1 MDKEAGDDE
10 EGDEEPSAANG
21 EPSAG
26 QGRSSAERGGQGTEN
41 DEPSGEKG
49 GSSTEVGEPGP
60 EKGREDEP
68 TVGPVA
74 FVRETLGESP
84 YGKQVAI
91 LEAVAKHRRVSVVGC
106 NGSGK
111 DWTAARVVL
120 WWVNAFRPA
129 KAIVTGPT
137 TRQVSEIVWRE
148 MQWAYAWV
156 PKGKLKGKMFRT
168 SRYEVDDETFAL
180 GFATDSPYNL
190 QGFHSPNL
198 LVVVTEAHAVDERDV
213 DAIRRLHPKRLLLVG
228 NAYVSPGTFFDSH
241 HSKRHLYEAIRISA
255 EDTPNFTQ
263 GEEYIPGMMTR
274 QDVADREAEWGR
286 DDPRFLSTVLAQ
298 FPENQDDIVVPLKWA
313 REAAERSLKPDGPV
327 ILACDVARHGSDK
340 TVVVRRQGA
349 YARIVHRING
359 QDTMEIA
366 EYLKRFC
373 DREKVDFLVV
383 DETGV
388 GGGVVDRLKQ
398 LRLRG
403 TKLEPF
409 VAGSSPSNPRYHANR
424 GAEVWWIMRNRY
436 EMGDLDTD
444 NDAALIE
451 QVSTRRFYR
460 QGERITL
467 QTKYELAKSPD
478 EADAL
483 AMTFAVRKERVKI
496 WV

>member
-10 EGDEEPSAANG
+10 EGDEEPS
-21 EPSAG
+21 
-26 QGRSSAERGGQGTEN
+26 
-41 DEPSGEKG
+41 
-49 GSSTEVGEPGP
+49 PGP
-60 EKGREDEP
+60 GKEDKP
-68 TVGPVA
+68 SVAPVE
-74 FVRETLGESP
+74 FVREVLGEEP
-84 YGKQVAI
+84 YSKQVEI
-91 LEAVAKHRRVSVVGC
+91 LEAVPEHRRVSVVGC

-120 WWVNAFRPA
+120 WWVTAYSPA

-137 TRQVSEIVWRE
+137 TRQVSDIVWKE
-148 MQWAYAWV
+148 MQSAHAGAA
-156 PKGKLKGKMFRT
+156 GKLEGKMFRT

-198 LVVVTEAHAVDERDV
+198 LAVITEAHAVDDRDM
-213 DAIRRLHPKRLLLVG
+213 DAIRRLNPRRLLMVG
-228 NAYVSPGTFFDSH
+228 NAYVSPGTFYDSH
-241 HSKRHLYEAIRISA
+241 HTKRHLYKAIRISA

-263 GEEYIPGMMTR
+263 AESYVPGMMTR
-274 QDVADREAEWGR
+274 QDMADREAEWGR
-286 DDPRFLSTVLAQ
+286 SDPRFLSTVLAK
-298 FPENQDDIVVPLKWA
+298 FPENQDDIVVPLRWA

-327 ILACDVARHGSDK
+327 IVACDVARYGSDK

-349 YARIVHRING
+349 RARIVRKIKG

-366 EYLKRFC
+366 EYLKAYC
-373 DREKVDFLVV
+373 DSHRVDFLVV

-388 GGGVVDRLKQ
+388 GGGVVDRLRQ

-403 TKLEPF
+403 PKLVPF
-409 VAGSSPSNPRYHANR
+409 VAGASPSNPRYHVNL

-436 EMGDLDTD
+436 EAGDLDTD
-444 NDAALIE
+444 DDPALIE
-451 QVSTRRFYR
+451 QVSTRKFYR
-460 QGERITL
+460 EGERVRL
-467 QTKYELAKSPD
+467 QSKYRISRSPD

-483 AMTFAVRKERVKI
+483 AMTFAVRTGRMKI

>member
-1 MDKEAGDDE
+1 ME
-10 EGDEEPSAANG
+10 
-21 EPSAG
+21 
-26 QGRSSAERGGQGTEN
+26 
-41 DEPSGEKG
+41 
-49 GSSTEVGEPGP
+49 
-60 EKGREDEP
+60 
-68 TVGPVA
+68 
-74 FVRETLGESP
+74 
-84 YGKQVAI
+84 I

-148 MQWAYAWV
+148 MQWAYAWA

-168 SRYEVDDETFAL
+168 SRYEVDEETFAL

-198 LVVVTEAHAVDERDV
+198 LVVVTEAHAVEERDM

-241 HSKRHLYEAIRISA
+241 HSKRDLYEAIRISA

-263 GEEYIPGMMTR
+263 GAEYIPGMMTR
-274 QDVADREAEWGR
+274 QDVADRKAEWGS
-286 DDPRFLSTVLAQ
+286 DDPRFLSTVLAK
-298 FPENQDDIVVPLKWA
+298 FPENQYDVVVPLKWA
-313 REAAERSLKPDGPV
+313 RAAAERSLEPDGPV
-327 ILACDVARHGSDK
+327 IVACDVARHGSDK

-349 YARIVHRING
+349 YARIVHRIHG

-373 DREKVDFLVV
+373 DSEKVDFLVV

-398 LRLRG
+398 LGLRG

-424 GAEVWWIMRNRY
+424 GAEAWWIMRNRY

-444 NDAALIE
+444 NDPALIE
-451 QVSTRRFYR
+451 QVSTRTFFRE
-460 QGERITL
+460 GERIKL

-483 AMTFAVRKERVKI
+483 AMTFAVRKQKVQI

>member
-1 MDKEAGDDE
+1 MFFREGGERRKSFGEVVEEVDKEAGDDE
-10 EGDEEPSAANG
+10 GGDGEPSAADG
-21 EPSAG
+21 EPSEG
-26 QGRSSAERGGQGTEN
+26 SREPSAE
-41 DEPSGEKG
+41 KG
-49 GSSTEVGEPGP
+49 KEDGPAVGAV
-60 EKGREDEP
+60 K
-68 TVGPVA
+68 
-74 FVRETLGESP
+74 FVRETLGEEP
-84 YGKQVAI
+84 YGKQVEI

-120 WWVNAFRPA
+120 WWVNAYRPA

-148 MQWAYAWV
+148 MQWAYAWA

-168 SRYEVDDETFAL
+168 SRYEVDEETFAL

-198 LVVVTEAHAVDERDV
+198 LVVVTEAHAVDERDM

-228 NAYVSPGTFFDSH
+228 NAYVSPGTFYDSH
-241 HSKRHLYEAIRISA
+241 HSKRDLYEAIRISA

-274 QDVADREAEWGR
+274 QDVADRKAEWGS
-286 DDPRFLSTVLAQ
+286 DDPRFLSTVLAK

-327 ILACDVARHGSDK
+327 IVACDVARYGSDK
-340 TVVVRRQGA
+340 TVVVKRQGA
-349 YARIVHRING
+349 RARIVRKIKG
-359 QDTMEIA
+359 QDTMVIA
-366 EYLKRFC
+366 EYLKAYC
-373 DREKVDFLVV
+373 DSHKVDFLVV

-388 GGGVVDRLKQ
+388 GGGVVDRLRQ
-398 LRLRG
+398 LGLRR

-409 VAGSSPSNPRYHANR
+409 LAGSSPTNRRYHANR

-436 EMGDLDTD
+436 QAGDLDTD

-451 QVSTRRFYR
+451 QVSTRKFYR
-460 QGERITL
+460 EGERIKL
-467 QTKYELAKSPD
+467 QDKFKLSKSPD

-483 AMTFAVRKERVKI
+483 AMTFAVRTGGMKI